1 MKRNKYGAKP
11 TTVNGIRFHSK
22 RESEHYLKLRRE
34 LLGGKISDLELQ
46 PSYQIAVNGMKICS
60 YIADF
65 RYNRDGVSIV
75 EDVKGMDTS
84 TSKLKRKLV
93 KALYGVDVVII
104 K

>member
-34 LLGGKISDLELQ
+34 LLEGKISDLELQ
-46 PSYQIAVNGMKICS
+46 PAYQITVNGMKICK
-60 YIADF
+60 YVADF
-65 RYNRDGVSIV
+65 RYNRDGASIV
-75 EDVKGMDTS
+75 EDVKGMDTRL
-84 TSKLKRKLV
+84 SKIKRKLV
-93 KALYGVDVVII
+93 KALYNVDVLII